1 MTEKINKNNQRFDNE
16 LQILEKMRKNLLV
29 SFMLLVLFFFV
40 LLFLINCSFKKDY
53 YIYLYLYLFFSVIVI
68 RISLL
73 NWQESANEYI
83 YPYFCDFFEN
93 LEYKRKKVETSD
105 LSKSITLKYD
115 IVIAD
120 SLVFEDKTNQTQI
133 MNLYLRK
140 EHRYKRVSL
149 YKFKGILLKIDLNNS
164 FKGCTIIQSV
174 NNFNSLAVELFN
186 EIQMSEKDELFKVHT
201 DLPESEAKIIIEPF
215 LKIMN
220 DFRLLD
226 FFNISSITLN
236 NGLIFVKIGTITNIF
251 APNIF
256 ISVTK
261 MVENSKWYKAIS
273 EIRQLAE
280 KIKNI
285 KEIKQNRY

>member
-1 MTEKINKNNQRFDNE
+1 MTEKINNNQKFINE

-40 LLFLINCSFKKDY
+40 LLFLVNLSFKKDY
-53 YIYLYLYLFFSVIVI
+53 YIYLYLYLFFSIIVI
-68 RISLL
+68 WISLL
-73 NWQESANEYI
+73 NWQESVNEYI

-105 LSKSITLKYD
+105 LSKSITLRYD

-120 SLVFEDKTNQTQI
+120 SLIFEDKINQTQI
-133 MNLYLRK
+133 INLYLRK
-140 EHRYKRVSL
+140 ELQYSRAL

-174 NNFNSLAVELFN
+174 NNFNSLAVSLFN
-186 EIQMSEKDELFKVHT
+186 EIQMSEKDELFRVHT
-201 DLPESEAKIIIEPF
+201 DLPESEAKIIIDPF
-215 LKIMN
+215 LKIMKN
-220 DFRLLD
+220 FRLLD

-256 ISVTK
+256 IPVIK
-261 MVENSKWYKAIS
+261 MTENSKWYKTIS
-273 EIRQLAE
+273 ELRQLAE

-285 KEIKQNRY
+285 KEIKQNTY